1 MRSVPL
7 PAPRRLRGAP
17 AAAIA
22 LVVLAAAVAAAAI
35 AVPGTQADG
44 DTGYIAQALAQAVAA
59 VACLGAARTA
69 SGAGRL
75 AWGLLCAGQA
85 LSAATNLAFAI
96 VDALAVPIPE
106 VSAFDVLWL
115 AYYVPTLGAVA
126 VFYRRR
132 RPEVDWTGMVDALI
146 LTGAVT
152 VLAWEVA
159 ILPLA
164 ATGAGGVEGAA
175 VNTLY
180 PTLDLLGLSVMAW
193 LAMRQAGRPRWLVWI
208 SGSFLSAVVAGGIY
222 LRAALL
228 DSPSGMGVSA
238 AFYVLAAACLVVAA
252 DQRRTAGPGDLSHLR
267 VLRPRPWVQ
276 IVPFVLAAPLLVL
289 VADGRRGAAD
299 TAAVAIIA
307 VVVARLSWALIRLDA
322 LGRENE
328 RLLVTD
334 PLTGAYNRRFLSEE
348 LARLSARAR
357 RDGAP
362 LAVVMLDL
370 DGFKLVNDTLGHEA
384 GDAFLRWLVARLRV
398 RLRGGDV
405 LCRMGGDEF
414 VLLLPGTDEDGAL
427 RLTER
432 LQGAVA
438 EARANVCPDIPV
450 GGSFGAVA
458 QDDETRDP
466 ETLLK
471 RADAAMYAAKRAG
484 GARTLAWRG
493 GRRLAGR

>member
-1 MRSVPL
+1 M
-7 PAPRRLRGAP
+7 
-17 AAAIA
+17 
-22 LVVLAAAVAAAAI
+22 LAAAVAAAAL
-35 AVPGTQADG
+35 AAPGTQADG
-44 DTGYIAQALAQAVAA
+44 NVGYVAQALAQAAA
-59 VACLGAARTA
+59 AAACLGAARA
-69 SGAGRL
+69 AVGAGRL

-85 LSAATNLAFAI
+85 LLAATNLAFAV
-96 VDALAVPIPE
+96 VDALAVPVPE
-106 VSAFDVLWL
+106 VSGFDVLWL
-115 AYYVPTLGAVA
+115 AYYLPTLGAVA
-126 VFYRRR
+126 VFYQRR
-132 RPEVDWTGMVDALI
+132 RPEVDWTGLIDALI
-146 LTGAVT
+146 LTAAVT

-159 ILPLA
+159 IVPLA
-164 ATGAGGVEGAA
+164 RTAAGGVEGAA

-208 SGSFLSAVVAGGIY
+208 TGSFLAAVVADGVY

-228 DSPSGMGVSA
+228 DSASGVGVSA

-276 IVPFVLAAPLLVL
+276 IVPFVLVAPLLVL
-289 VADGRRGAAD
+289 VADGRHDAAAD
-299 TAAVAIIA
+299 TAAVLIIA
-307 VVVARLSWALIRLDA
+307 VVIARLSWALIRLDA

-334 PLTGAYNRRFLSEE
+334 PLTGAYNRRFLGEE

-357 RDGAP
+357 RDGGP

-370 DGFKLVNDTLGHEA
+370 DGFKQVNDTLGHEA
-384 GDAFLRWLVARLRV
+384 GDAFLRWLVARMRV

-414 VLLLPGTDEDGAL
+414 VLLLPGTDEAGAL

-432 LQGAVA
+432 LQEAVA
-438 EARANVCPDIPV
+438 EAGANVCPDIPV

-458 QDDETRDP
+458 QDGEVSDP
-466 ETLLK
+466 EALLH